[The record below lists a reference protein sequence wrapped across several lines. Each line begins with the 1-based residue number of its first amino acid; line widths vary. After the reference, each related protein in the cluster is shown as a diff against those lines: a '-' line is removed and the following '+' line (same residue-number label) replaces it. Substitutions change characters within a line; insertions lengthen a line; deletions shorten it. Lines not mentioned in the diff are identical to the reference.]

1 MPKNARSSHAATVR
15 RNTRLVNLRTAACA
29 RIANEDAAARTARLV
44 DLREREA
51 TRIAN
56 EDAATRSARL
66 ADLREREATRIASED
81 AATRTARLADLRE
94 REATR
99 IAHEDA
105 ATKTTRLADQRL
117 GTKYHRKLKPLK
129 SHSTPKRKSRQQL
142 FVVLELNSPMH
153 YRGLT
158 INNKNCK
165 STTKYNTGRRMA
177 CRSTHLLTFKL
188 IVSNAA
194 WRGSRPVALSNTLAW
209 RIPPHVLSF
218 IVFLLPTKHLAASA

>member
-1 MPKNARSSHAATVR
+1 MDLNILVATGPLLPFTLKFSKLIHIHEMSHTSRA
-15 RNTRLVNLRTAACA
+15 LLG
-29 RIANEDAAARTARLV
+29 
-44 DLREREA
+44 
-51 TRIAN
+51 
-56 EDAATRSARL
+56 
-66 ADLREREATRIASED
+66 
-81 AATRTARLADLRE
+81 
-94 REATR
+94 
-99 IAHEDA
+99 
-105 ATKTTRLADQRL
+105 L

-177 CRSTHLLTFKL
+177 CRSTHLLTFKR

>member
-15 RNTRLVNLRTAACA
+15 RNTMLVNLRTAACA
-29 RIANEDAAARTARLV
+29 RIANEDTANRTARLV
-44 DLREREA
+44 
-51 TRIAN
+51 
-56 EDAATRSARL
+56 
-66 ADLREREATRIASED
+66 
-81 AATRTARLADLRE
+81 DLRE

-177 CRSTHLLTFKL
+177 CRSTHLLTFKR